1 MVNLFATPIFI
12 YMKKIYS
19 ILCALCVMH
28 CAFIQAQTECTTI
41 AEVKALADGTEC
53 IFKGRATT
61 TFYDGYNG
69 VVMQDE
75 TGTILLQSSYLSEA
89 NATTVKAGMEISNVK
104 GTFTMANSSY
114 MTHIA
119 VKKGDIA
126 AIEVLNEEAQFA
138 VNTVD
143 FDAYMSNIAEYEGV
157 PVKLENVNI
166 RPVAGTSMSE
176 IYSLTTENKL
186 TVSFTNAPGYV
197 VPSRATMSGFLSADW
212 SGKIFRVASASD
224 VISFAYKTL
233 KNLRVGVTAKTSQE
247 YELLDTFTVTSV
259 VDQVDQKVVY
269 VQEETAY
276 QNIGL
281 RVVVPSS
288 VDVKI
293 GDRIAGLVGTFEPY
307 TTGANQKSATL
318 VQSTSKSIVVVSSG
332 ATSRV
337 LSNYIYTLTDNDM
350 QNAYMYD
357 ATLLSFSGGV
367 VTKNSDN
374 TYSYVIENE
383 NGQGEKS
390 IAIRVANVDDL
401 SAYEGKSCPVQGVL
415 DVAATYPESPLTLI
429 LRSPSDFLESNV
441 EFEDIAS
448 LIAAGEP
455 AGSSVTYALK
465 NPVLVT
471 YMFTKGGG
479 DNAVATYFFM
489 VQDNTAGIVVS
500 LGTTGMTNIKEGDYI
515 TGLRGVFSNMRGMTT
530 NILDVDDVLKE
541 EVKVQSSN
549 NAIEP
554 MEVTFAELLADKAKY
569 SNRVV
574 VVRNVQNVQQE
585 TENAD
590 GSIWYDYYF
599 SQDGVCLD
607 YTLDANGKPYFTFYD
622 NMDITGV
629 VDDRIIGTNYSVW
642 PLSQAHIIDL
652 DAPSS
657 IDDVVSNARIY
668 SASQTIFVET
678 HEGATISVFTLQG
691 QLLHSFESSDSLIQI
706 SNITEKCVIILVDNI
721 AYKVFIK

>member
-1 MVNLFATPIFI
+1 
-12 YMKKIYS
+12 MKKIYS

-28 CAFIQAQTECTTI
+28 CAFIQAQTECATI

-104 GTFTMANSSY
+104 GTFAVANSSY
-114 MTHIA
+114 MTNITI
-119 VKKGDIA
+119 KKGDIA
-126 AIEVLNEEAQFA
+126 AIEVLNEDVQFA

-143 FDAYMSNIAEYEGV
+143 FDAYMENIAQYEGV

-166 RPVAGTSMSE
+166 RPVVGTSMSE

-186 TVSFTNAPGYV
+186 TISFTNAPGYV
-197 VPSRATMSGFLSADW
+197 VPARATISGFLSADW
-212 SGKIFRVASASD
+212 SGKIFRVASASA
-224 VISFAYKTL
+224 VVPFAYKTL
-233 KNLRVGVTAKTSQE
+233 NNLRVGVAEKTSQE
-247 YELLDTFTVTSV
+247 YELLDTFTVTNV

-288 VDVKI
+288 ADVKI

-337 LSNYIYTLTDNDM
+337 LSNYIYTLTDNNM

-357 ATLLSFSGGV
+357 ATLLSFSGGI

-374 TYSYVIENE
+374 SYSYVIENE
-383 NGQGEKS
+383 NGSGMKS
-390 IAIRVANVDDL
+390 IAIKVANVDDL

-415 DVAATYPESPLTLI
+415 DVAATYPEHALTLV
-429 LRSPSDFLESNV
+429 LRTELDFLESNV
-441 EFEDIAS
+441 EFETLADM
-448 LIAAGEP
+448 IAAGEP
-455 AGSSVTYALK
+455 AGTSVTYALK

-471 YMFTKGGG
+471 YKFAKGGG

-500 LGTTGMTNIKEGDYI
+500 LGTTGMANIKEGDYI

-530 NILDVDDVLKE
+530 NILDVDDTLRE
-541 EVKVQSSN
+541 EIEVQSSEN
-549 NAIEP
+549 KIDP

-585 TENAD
+585 NENAD

-599 SQDGVCLD
+599 SQDGVRLD
-607 YTLDANGKPYFTFYD
+607 YTLDVEGKPYFTFYD

-642 PLSQAHIIDL
+642 PLSQTHIIDL

-657 IDDVVSNARIY
+657 VDDIALNARIY

-678 HEGATISVFTLQG
+678 CEGANISVFTLQG
-691 QLLHSFESSDSLIQI
+691 QLLYFVESTNSLTKI
-706 SNITEKCVIILVDNI
+706 SNITEKCVILLVDNI
-721 AYKVFIK
+721 AYKVFVK

>member
-1 MVNLFATPIFI
+1 MFATPIFI

-224 VISFAYKTL
+224 VIPFAYKTL

-247 YELLDTFTVTSV
+247 YELLDTFTVTNV
-259 VDQVDQKVVY
+259 VDQADQKVVY

-530 NILDVDDVLKE
+530 NILDVDDTLRE
-541 EVKVQSSN
+541 EIEVQSSEN
-549 NAIEP
+549 KIDP

-599 SQDGVCLD
+599 SQDGVRLN

-657 IDDVVSNARIY
+657 IDDAVSNARIY

-721 AYKVFIK
+721 AYKVFVK

>member
-1 MVNLFATPIFI
+1 MFATPIFI

-224 VISFAYKTL
+224 VIPFAYKTL

-247 YELLDTFTVTSV
+247 YELLDTFTVTTV
-259 VDQVDQKVVY
+259 VNQADQKVVY

-530 NILDVDDVLKE
+530 NILDVDDVLRE
-541 EVKVQSSN
+541 EIKVQSSN

-599 SQDGVCLD
+599 SQDGVRLD

-652 DAPSS
+652 DAPSA
-657 IDDVVSNARIY
+657 IDDVVFNARIY

-691 QLLHSFESSDSLIQI
+691 QLLHSVESSDSLIQI

-721 AYKVFIK
+721 AYKVFVK